1 MNNKFNHENENVIE
15 VIDINEVEILEE
27 NREYRKGNGGYYRN
41 VIDEAAIDRDK
52 KNKKKNKILVSVA
65 TCALVFS
72 FAGGFLANNYLNSNN
87 FNKTQNLAYSVSD
100 KEKSTSSEDTN
111 NSKVNNNDQDTN
123 NATNNGVDS
132 SEKKATLTTEEIAKL
147 VSPAV
152 VTVTATSR
160 TQQGVGTGFIV
171 DQDGLVITNYHVIEG
186 STQLSLTLYD
196 GTEVSAQILRTSQK
210 DDLALLQITDD
221 IEMPGVAT
229 LSQSDTVNAGQ
240 DVVAIGN
247 PLGVELSGTVTK
259 GIVSSPQR
267 IVSMDGFDREYIQI
281 DAAINPGNSGGPLI
295 NAQGEI
301 IGVNTA
307 KTSGENVEGI
317 GFSVPIKYV
326 RDLIENP
333 ENYTN
338 ENSTSENVQSQNG
351 FSNGYGGSYQGGQY
365 SQQYPDAYSGNQ
377 ESSGVTLGVKVA
389 ETGSGIFVSEVE
401 KGSIA
406 EASGVQAN
414 DIIVGVNGV
423 RVMSVSELKAQLNSL
438 YNGQNLELNV
448 QRNGKIISVALI
460 F

>member
-1 MNNKFNHENENVIE
+1 MNNKFNNENVIE
-15 VIDINEVEILEE
+15 VIDINEVEILED
-27 NREYRKGNGGYYRN
+27 NREHRKGNGGYYRD
-41 VIDEAAIDRDK
+41 VMDEAAIDRDR
-52 KNKKKNKILVSVA
+52 KKKKRNKIISSVA
-65 TCALVFS
+65 ACALVVS
-72 FAGGFLANNYLNSNN
+72 FAGGFLFNDYLFNRSSSNT
-87 FNKTQNLAYSVSD
+87 TQNMAYSVSSN
-100 KEKSTSSEDTN
+100 EKITSNGATSTAEETN
-111 NSKVNNNDQDTN
+111 ESTERD
-123 NATNNGVDS
+123 VDS
-132 SEKKATLTTEEIAKL
+132 SETKATLTTEEIAKL

-152 VTVTATSR
+152 VTVTASSR
-160 TQQGVGTGFIV
+160 TEQGVGTGFIV
-171 DQDGLVITNYHVIEG
+171 DKDGMVVTNYHVIEG
-186 STQLSLTLYD
+186 ASQISLTLYD
-196 GTEVSAQILRTSQK
+196 GTEVSAQIVRTSQK

-229 LSQSDTVNAGQ
+229 LSESDTVNAGQ
-240 DVVAIGN
+240 DIVAIGN
-247 PLGVELSGTVTK
+247 PLGKELSGTVTK
-259 GIVSSPQR
+259 GIISAPKR
-267 IVSMDGFDREYIQI
+267 IVSMDGFDKEFIQI

-317 GFSVPIKYV
+317 GFAVPIKYV
-326 RDLIENP
+326 RELLENP

-338 ENSTSENVQSQNG
+338 ENSTSENIQSQNG
-351 FSNGYGGSYQGGQY
+351 FSNGYGNSYQGGQY
-365 SQQYPDAYSGNQ
+365 SQQYPEGYSGNQ

-406 EASGVQAN
+406 EVSGVQAN

-438 YNGQNLELNV
+438 YSGQSAELNV
-448 QRNGKIISVALI
+448 QRNGKIISLALI

>member
-1 MNNKFNHENENVIE
+1 MNNKFNNENENVIE
-15 VIDINEVEILEE
+15 VIDINEVEILEG
-27 NREYRKGNGGYYRN
+27 NREYRKGNESYYRN
-41 VIDEAAIDRDK
+41 VIDEAAIDRDRNK
-52 KNKKKNKILVSVA
+52 KNKKRNKIISSVA
-65 TCALVFS
+65 ACALVVS
-72 FAGGFLANNYLNSNN
+72 FAGGFLFNDYLLNRSSSNT
-87 FNKTQNLAYSVSD
+87 TQNMAYSVSSN
-100 KEKSTSSEDTN
+100 EKSTPNGATSTAEKTN
-111 NSKVNNNDQDTN
+111 ESTEND
-123 NATNNGVDS
+123 VDS
-132 SEKKATLTTEEIAKL
+132 SETKATLTTEEIAKL

-240 DVVAIGN
+240 EVVAIGN
-247 PLGVELSGTVTK
+247 PLGKELSGTVTK
-259 GIVSSPQR
+259 GIISAPKR
-267 IVSMDGFDREYIQI
+267 IVTIDGFDKEFMQI

-295 NAQGEI
+295 NTKGEI

-326 RDLIENP
+326 RELLENP

-338 ENSTSENVQSQNG
+338 ENSISENVQSQNG
-351 FSNGYGGSYQGGQY
+351 FSNGNGYQGGQY
-365 SQQYPDAYSGNQ
+365 SQQYPEGYSGNQ
-377 ESSGVTLGVKVA
+377 ESSGFTLGVKVA
-389 ETGSGIFVSEVE
+389 DTGTGIFISEVVA
-401 KGSIA
+401 GSIA

-423 RVMSVSELKAQLNSL
+423 RVKSTSELKAQLNSL
-438 YNGQNLELNV
+438 YSGQSAQLNV
-448 QRNGKIISVALI
+448 QRNGKVISLALI